1 MDWIRPVLCQA
12 CACLRMKP
20 SPSPLFKTGVAGA
33 ALSIIVLIW
42 AFVFIQVRYERREA
56 VDGAIRANIHR
67 VVALEQYVAR
77 TLERADLATTYIA
90 NQYADRLQQ
99 PVRGRTPITVIN
111 DAALRSPALRE
122 INVFNRNGDLI
133 ATNAKPVPKSLSVF
147 RTKIF
152 QGHLTNPST
161 ALQVHPPE
169 RSRFTSEWLLLLTRR
184 VNLPDGNF
192 GGTVSVQVRPSE
204 ITDFLRYAE
213 LDDTD
218 LVSVIGLDGITRA
231 RREGNTLSFG
241 QDLRG
246 KLVMRMQ
253 ERNPNGTYLGPS
265 SIDGLVRYFSHR
277 RLPQYGL
284 FVTSGVSEKAV
295 LEPVRARANGY
306 FIGGTIITLGTI
318 IAAWLLLTIVRRRI
332 AHEAE
337 ILRANERLEEAQKL
351 AKLGDWRFDV
361 ARKEFRWSNDLCAMY
376 ERPVT
381 EEPISLNDYGKLVG
395 QHGVQI
401 FEAALKQSESFS
413 GRQEFELVAR
423 LPSGAVSHRRVVSVP
438 DFDASRQ
445 LVGMH
450 GTDQDITPRK
460 LLESLRRQV
469 SHLSKLDALN
479 AIAAT
484 LAHELNQPLT
494 AASNY
499 LSGSI
504 RLMSA
509 RADPKNEM
517 ILEAL
522 AAVREQIYHAGEIIR
537 RVRNLIGNGDQQVN
551 AIAISEV
558 IISAVTRF
566 EAANPGCN
574 VSFEPGPDVDQATV
588 LADPVQIQ
596 QILANLLRNAEES
609 CGASPQIHVRTRR
622 GQAKRIDVCVID
634 NGPGITND
642 GRDLFS
648 SLTTSKGS
656 GLGLGLAICRTL
668 IESMGGQIWIED
680 TGPDG
685 TIICFNVREDVV
697 ETDILSPST

>member
-1 MDWIRPVLCQA
+1 MDWIRLVLCQA
-12 CACLRMKP
+12 SSCLRMRH
-20 SPSPLFKTGVAGA
+20 SPSPLFKTGVAGS
-33 ALSIIVLIW
+33 ALSIIVLVW
-42 AFVFIQVRYERREA
+42 AFVFTQVNYERREA

-77 TLERADLATTYIA
+77 TLQRADLATTYVA
-90 NQYADRLQQ
+90 HQYEVRLRQ
-99 PVRGRTPITVIN
+99 PVSGPTPITVI
-111 DAALRSPALRE
+111 DDSALRSPALRE

-147 RTKIF
+147 RTEIF
-152 QGHLTNPST
+152 QGHLSNPST
-161 ALQVHPPE
+161 ALQVNPPA
-169 RSRFTSEWLLLLTRR
+169 RSRFTSDWLLLLTRR
-184 VNLPDGNF
+184 VNLPDGSF

-213 LDDTD
+213 LDETD
-218 LVSVIGLDGITRA
+218 LISVIGLDGITRA
-231 RREGNTLSFG
+231 RREGNILSFG
-241 QDLRG
+241 EDLRG
-246 KLVMRMQ
+246 TLVMRMQ

-277 RLPQYGL
+277 RMPQYGL

-306 FIGGTIITLGTI
+306 FIGGTIITLVTI
-318 IAAWLLLTIVRRRI
+318 IAAWLLLTIARRRI

-337 ILRANERLEEAQKL
+337 ILTANERLEEARKL

-361 ARKEFRWSNDLCAMY
+361 AREEFKWSDNLCAMY
-376 ERPVT
+376 ERRGTEPV
-381 EEPISLNDYGKLVG
+381 ISLNDYGELVG

-401 FEAALKQSESFS
+401 FEAALKRSKSFG

-423 LPSGAVSHRRVVSVP
+423 LPSGAVSHRRILSVP

-504 RLMSA
+504 RLISA
-509 RADPKNEM
+509 RADRKM
-517 ILEAL
+517 
-522 AAVREQIYHAGEIIR
+522 
-537 RVRNLIGNGDQQVN
+537 
-551 AIAISEV
+551 
-558 IISAVTRF
+558 
-566 EAANPGCN
+566 
-574 VSFEPGPDVDQATV
+574 
-588 LADPVQIQ
+588 
-596 QILANLLRNAEES
+596 
-609 CGASPQIHVRTRR
+609 
-622 GQAKRIDVCVID
+622 K
-634 NGPGITND
+634 
-642 GRDLFS
+642 
-648 SLTTSKGS
+648 
-656 GLGLGLAICRTL
+656 
-668 IESMGGQIWIED
+668 
-680 TGPDG
+680 
-685 TIICFNVREDVV
+685 
-697 ETDILSPST
+697 